1 MTWLQLVFWAKKA
14 ETRELGTTAA
24 ISPGMPNF
32 LLHSTQTVSRA
43 KISDAAS
50 GEEEPS
56 GDLHIGRVEAF
67 WFPTCLEREQVMERE
82 KKKMKSV
89 SNYN

>member
-1 MTWLQLVFWAKKA
+1 MTLWFQLVFRAKKT

-32 LLHSTQTVSRA
+32 LLRSTRTVSRVKVA
-43 KISDAAS
+43 DAAS

-56 GDLHIGRVEAF
+56 GKV
-67 WFPTCLEREQVMERE
+67 
-82 KKKMKSV
+82 
-89 SNYN
+89 